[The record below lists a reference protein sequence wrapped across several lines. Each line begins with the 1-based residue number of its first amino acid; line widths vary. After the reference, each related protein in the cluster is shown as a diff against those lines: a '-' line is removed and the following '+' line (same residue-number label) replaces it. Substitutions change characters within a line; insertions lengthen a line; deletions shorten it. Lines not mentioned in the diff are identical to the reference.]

1 MARQLELDELRCPFQ
16 PKPFYDELQSKVIG
30 HDTTELTRWF
40 SCVILKEEK
49 IRPEKCQHGNSCS
62 FVL

>member
-1 MARQLELDELRCPFQ
+1 VVLPMARQLELDELRCPFQ

-40 SCVILKEEK
+40 YCVILK
-49 IRPEKCQHGNSCS
+49 
-62 FVL
+62 